1 MFIDEGTVRM
11 IVIGAD
17 THKHTHT
24 IVAVDGATGR
34 QLGQLTFS
42 SRPEGA
48 LEALLW
54 AADLEPGRERVWA
67 MEDVRHVSG
76 RLERE
81 LIRHGQAVVRVPPR
95 LMAGA
100 RPAGRLRGKSDPID
114 AAAVALA
121 AIRAGIETLP
131 VARLEGVDLDLRR
144 LLDRREDLVAERT
157 REINRLR
164 WALHDMPARAMDQI
178 GWTTKLKTW
187 TARQR
192 SVQGRIAHD
201 TLLRIRTLTRDIN
214 AYERELDT
222 LAREHAGL
230 LVDNLPGC
238 GPLTAAKILGE
249 TAGIDRFRS
258 EACYARSAG
267 TAPVPV
273 SSGRRDRHRLDRGGN
288 RQLNLA
294 MHRIA
299 IYQARCCPD
308 AKAFMD
314 RKQAEGKTRREAL
327 RCLKR
332 HITRRVYSLLT
343 SMNQDNANAP
353 ATALALTYP
362 LDDACG
368 RTCGGC
374 PRRECVRRGSRED
387 RQRSVVKVCR

>member
-1 MFIDEGTVRM
+1 VCLPEVGFWFVFEGTVHM

-17 THKHTHT
+17 AHKSTHT
-24 IVAVDGATGR
+24 VVAVDGATGR
-34 QLGQLTFS
+34 ELGQLTFS

-54 AADLEPGRERVWA
+54 ATGVEPGRERVWA
-67 MEDVRHVSG
+67 IEDVRHVSG

-164 WALHDMPARAMDQI
+164 WALHDMHCPIEVPARAMDQV
-178 GWTTKLKTW
+178 GWTTKLRAW
-187 TARQR
+187 TARR
-192 SVQGRIAHD
+192 SCVQGRIAHD
-201 TLLRIRTLTRDIN
+201 TLIRIRALTRDIN
-214 AYERELDT
+214 AYERELDA
-222 LAREHAGL
+222 LAREHAGVL
-230 LVDNLPGC
+230 IDNLVGC
-238 GPLTAAKILGE
+238 GSLTAAKIVGE
-249 TAGIDRFRS
+249 TAGIERFRS
-258 EACYARSAG
+258 EACYARSSG

-273 SSGRRDRHRLDRGGN
+273 SSGRSDRHRLDRGGN

-294 MHRIA
+294 FHRIA
-299 IYQARCCPD
+299 IYQARACPE
-308 AKAFMD
+308 ARRYLE

-332 HITRRVYSLLT
+332 QICRRTYNLLMTTHNT
-343 SMNQDNANAP
+343 SGNAP
-353 ATALALTYP
+353 APALALT
-362 LDDACG
+362 
-368 RTCGGC
+368 
-374 PRRECVRRGSRED
+374 
-387 RQRSVVKVCR
+387 

>member
-1 MFIDEGTVRM
+1 M

-17 THKHTHT
+17 AHKSSHT

-34 QLGQLTFS
+34 ELGQLTFS
-42 SRPEGA
+42 SRPESA

-54 AADLEPGRERVWA
+54 AADLAPGGERVWA
-67 MEDVRHVSG
+67 IEDVRHVSG

-81 LIRHGQAVVRVPPR
+81 LIRHGQSVVRVPPR

-131 VARLEGVDLDLRR
+131 VARLDGVDLDLRR

-164 WALHDMPARAMDQI
+164 WALHDMHCPIDVPARAMDRI
-178 GWTTKLKTW
+178 GWTTKLKAW
-187 TARQR
+187 TARQTT
-192 SVQGRIAHD
+192 VQGRIAHE
-201 TLLRIRTLTRDIN
+201 TLLRVRALTKDIN
-214 AYERELDT
+214 AYERELDA
-222 LAREHAGL
+222 LARRHAGVL
-230 LVDNLPGC
+230 IDNLVGC
-238 GPLTAAKILGE
+238 GSLTAAKIVGE

-258 EACYARSAG
+258 EPCYARSAG

-294 MHRIA
+294 IHRIA
-299 IYQARCCPD
+299 IYQARGCPE
-308 AKAFMD
+308 ARAFLE

-332 HITRRVYSLLT
+332 HITRRIYTLLT
-343 SMNQDNANAP
+343 TMHTSNVNAP
-353 ATALALTYP
+353 ATTLALT
-362 LDDACG
+362 
-368 RTCGGC
+368 
-374 PRRECVRRGSRED
+374 
-387 RQRSVVKVCR
+387 

>member
-1 MFIDEGTVRM
+1 MKGTLRM

-17 THKHTHT
+17 THKSTHT

-34 QLGQLTFS
+34 ELGQLEFS
-42 SRPEGA
+42 LRPEGA
-48 LEALLW
+48 LEAMLW

-67 MEDVRHVSG
+67 IEDVRHVSG

-114 AAAVALA
+114 ASAVALA

-164 WALHDMPARAMDQI
+164 WALHDMHCPIDVPARAMDQV
-178 GWTTKLKTW
+178 GWTTKLKAW
-187 TARQR
+187 TARQTT
-192 SVQGRIAHD
+192 VQGRIAHE
-201 TLLRIRTLTRDIN
+201 TLLRIRALTRDIN
-214 AYERELDT
+214 AYERDVDR
-222 LAREHAGL
+222 LAREHAGVL
-230 LVDNLPGC
+230 IDNLVGC
-238 GPLTAAKILGE
+238 GSLTAAKIVGE

-258 EACYARSAG
+258 EPCYARSAG

-294 MHRIA
+294 IHRIA
-299 IYQARCCPD
+299 IYQARACPE
-308 AKAFMD
+308 ARAFLE

-332 HITRRVYSLLT
+332 HITRRIYTLLMT
-343 SMNQDNANAP
+343 THNCNGNAP
-353 ATALALTYP
+353 APALALT
-362 LDDACG
+362 
-368 RTCGGC
+368 
-374 PRRECVRRGSRED
+374 
-387 RQRSVVKVCR
+387 

>member
-1 MFIDEGTVRM
+1 VCPPEVRFDGFIEEGTVCM

-17 THKHTHT
+17 THKETHT
-24 IVAVDGATGR
+24 IVAVDEATGR
-34 QLGQLTFS
+34 ELGQLTFS

-48 LEALLW
+48 LEALTW
-54 AADLEPGRERVWA
+54 AAALGAERVWA
-67 MEDVRHVSG
+67 IEDVRHVSG

-114 AAAVALA
+114 AGAVALA
-121 AIRAGIETLP
+121 AVRAGLDTLP
-131 VARLEGVDLDLRR
+131 VARLEGADLDLRR

-164 WALHDMPARAMDQI
+164 WALHDMHCPIEVPARAMDQI
-178 GWTTKLKTW
+178 GWTTKLTAW
-187 TARQR
+187 TTRQA

-201 TLLRIRTLTRDIN
+201 TLLRIRALSRDIN
-214 AYERELDT
+214 AYERELDQ
-222 LAREHAGL
+222 LARVHAGDL
-230 LVDNLPGC
+230 IDNLVGC
-238 GPLTAAKILGE
+238 GPLTAAKIVGE

-273 SSGRRDRHRLDRGGN
+273 ASGRRDRHRLDRGGN

-294 MHRIA
+294 FHRIA
-299 IYQARCCPD
+299 IYQARACPD
-308 AKAFMD
+308 ARAFLE

-332 HITRRVYSLLT
+332 HITRRIYFLLT
-343 SMNQDNANAP
+343 HAHKTNANAP
-353 ATALALTYP
+353 APAHELT
-362 LDDACG
+362 
-368 RTCGGC
+368 
-374 PRRECVRRGSRED
+374 
-387 RQRSVVKVCR
+387 

>member
-1 MFIDEGTVRM
+1 MKGTLRM

-17 THKHTHT
+17 THKSTHT

-34 QLGQLTFS
+34 ELGELEFS
-42 SRPEGA
+42 SRPEAA

-54 AADLEPGRERVWA
+54 AADLEPGCERVWA
-67 MEDVRHVSG
+67 IEDVRHVSG

-164 WALHDMPARAMDQI
+164 WALHDMHCPIEVPARAMDRI
-178 GWTTKLKTW
+178 GWTTKLMAW
-187 TARQR
+187 TGRQ
-192 SVQGRIAHD
+192 STVQGRIAHQ
-201 TLLRIRTLTRDIN
+201 TLLRVRALTKDIN
-214 AYERELDT
+214 AYERELDQ
-222 LAREHAGL
+222 LARRHAAAL
-230 LVDNLPGC
+230 IDNLQGC
-238 GPLTAAKILGE
+238 GSLTAAKIVGE
-249 TAGIDRFRS
+249 TAGIERFRS
-258 EACYARSAG
+258 EACYARAAG
-267 TAPVPV
+267 TAPVPA
-273 SSGRRDRHRLDRGGN
+273 SSGRHDRHRLDRGGN

-294 MHRIA
+294 VHRIA
-299 IYQARCCPD
+299 IYQARACPE
-308 AKAFMD
+308 ARAFLE

-332 HITRRVYSLLT
+332 HITRRVYNLMMTTDNT
-343 SMNQDNANAP
+343 SGEPPAP
-353 ATALALTYP
+353 ALVLT
-362 LDDACG
+362 
-368 RTCGGC
+368 
-374 PRRECVRRGSRED
+374 
-387 RQRSVVKVCR
+387 

>member
-1 MFIDEGTVRM
+1 M

-17 THKHTHT
+17 THKQTHT
-24 IVAVDGATGR
+24 VVAVDGVTGR
-34 QLGQLTFS
+34 EIGQLTFS

-48 LEALLW
+48 LEALTW
-54 AADLEPGRERVWA
+54 AAGLDVERVWA
-67 MEDVRHVSG
+67 IEDVRHVSG

-81 LIRHGQAVVRVPPR
+81 LIRHGQSVVRVPPR

-121 AIRAGIETLP
+121 AVRAGLDTLP
-131 VARLEGVDLDLRR
+131 AARLDGVDLDLRR

-164 WALHDMPARAMDQI
+164 WALHDMHCPVEVPARAMDKI

-187 TARQR
+187 TARQE
-192 SVQGRIAHD
+192 SVQGRIAHE
-201 TLLRIRTLTRDIN
+201 TLLRIRQLTRDIN
-214 AYERELDT
+214 AYERELDAM
-222 LAREHAGL
+222 AREHAGVL
-230 LVDNLPGC
+230 IDNIVGC
-238 GPLTAAKILGE
+238 GSLTAAKIVGE

-258 EACYARSAG
+258 EGCYARSAG

-273 SSGRRDRHRLDRGGN
+273 SSGRTDRHRLDRGGN

-294 MHRIA
+294 IHRIA
-299 IYQARCCPD
+299 IYQARVCPR
-308 AKAFMD
+308 ARGFLE

-332 HITRRVYSLLT
+332 HITRRLYTLLMHT
-343 SMNQDNANAP
+343 HNSSANAP
-353 ATALALTYP
+353 PTALALT
-362 LDDACG
+362 
-368 RTCGGC
+368 
-374 PRRECVRRGSRED
+374 
-387 RQRSVVKVCR
+387 

>member
-1 MFIDEGTVRM
+1 M

-17 THKHTHT
+17 AHKSSHT

-34 QLGQLTFS
+34 ELGQLTFS

-67 MEDVRHVSG
+67 IEDVRHVSG

-114 AAAVALA
+114 AGAVALA

-131 VARLEGVDLDLRR
+131 VARLDGVDLDLRR

-164 WALHDMPARAMDQI
+164 WALHDMHCPIEVPARAMDRI
-178 GWTTKLKTW
+178 GWTTKLKAW
-187 TARQR
+187 TARQTT
-192 SVQGRIAHD
+192 VQARIAHE
-201 TLLRIRTLTRDIN
+201 TLLRIRALTRAIY
-214 AYERELDT
+214 AYERELDR
-222 LAREHAGL
+222 LAREHAAV
-230 LVDNLPGC
+230 LVDNLVGC
-238 GPLTAAKILGE
+238 GSLTAAKIVGE

-258 EACYARSAG
+258 EPCYARSAG

-294 MHRIA
+294 IHRIA
-299 IYQARCCPD
+299 IYQARACPE
-308 AKAFMD
+308 ARAFLE

-332 HITRRVYSLLT
+332 HITRRIYALLT
-343 SMNQDNANAP
+343 SMHNSNANAP
-353 ATALALTYP
+353 ATTLALT
-362 LDDACG
+362 
-368 RTCGGC
+368 
-374 PRRECVRRGSRED
+374 
-387 RQRSVVKVCR
+387 